1 MFLFYG
7 VMGREHCK
15 ALESEGKISCANCF
29 VKEKPG
35 SIIRRLAVQTLS
47 LRVDSSLTGK
57 HKG

>member
-1 MFLFYG
+1 MLLFFFDA

-15 ALESEGKISCANCF
+15 SLISEGKISCAKCF
-29 VKEKPG
+29 VKEKLG
-35 SIIRRLAVQTLS
+35 SVTAVQTLS